1 MRKRGRGA
9 MIAVFLVALVIFGLV
24 YGVWSTITTIFE
36 PPATNSTQ
44 SVPLVIQSG
53 ESTQQIADDLYKKGL
68 IRNPL
73 AFRIWARIK
82 GLDTTLEAGA
92 YLLTPNMTIDQI
104 IAKLQNGQPDA
115 KPLLVVEGWRLE
127 QIAAAGSQSGLP
139 GFNKQQFLNYVKHP
153 DQFPDRAKYPILQQI
168 PQGQSME
175 GLLYP
180 DTYLIPVSYNTRQVI
195 DMMLNEFTKVVQQNN
210 LVALAQQN
218 GLSEYQMVILASIT
232 QREVRFT
239 SDMSLVASVYW
250 NRIKRPNAE
259 TNGLLQADPTV
270 QYARDTDNPPATYW
284 QPLTDSG
291 NNIDT
296 KSPWNTYTNPGWPPT
311 PIASPGLL
319 ALKAAASPA
328 KTQYYFFL
336 AKKDGHN
343 VYAKTLAEF
352 QQLENKYLSH

>member
-1 MRKRGRGA
+1 
-9 MIAVFLVALVIFGLV
+9 MIAVFLVALVIFGLI
-24 YGVWSTITTIFE
+24 YGAWSTITTIFE
-36 PPATNSTQ
+36 PPVTNSTQ
-44 SVPLVIQSG
+44 SISLVIQNG
-53 ESTQQIADDLYKKGL
+53 ENTQQIADDLYKKGL

-92 YLLTPNMTIDQI
+92 YTLTPNMTIDQI

-127 QIAAAGSQSGLP
+127 QIADAGSQSGLQ
-139 GFNKQQFLNYVKHP
+139 GFDKQQFLNYVKHP
-153 DQFPDRAKYPILQQI
+153 DQFPDRAKYSILQQI
-168 PQGQSME
+168 PKGQSME

-180 DTYLIPVSYNTRQVI
+180 DTYLVPVSYNTRQVI
-195 DMMLNEFTKVVQQNN
+195 DMMLDEFTKVVKDNN
-210 LVALAQQN
+210 LIAQAQQN

-239 SDMSLVASVYW
+239 DDMKPVASVYW
-250 NRIKRPNAE
+250 NRIKKPTQD
-259 TNGLLQADPTV
+259 TNSLLQSDPTV
-270 QYARDTDNPPATYW
+270 QYARDTDNPPAKYW

-291 NNIDT
+291 NNID
-296 KSPWNTYTNPGWPPT
+296 PNNIWNTYTHAGWPPT

-328 KTQYYFFL
+328 KTQYYYFL
-336 AKKDGHN
+336 SKKDGHN
-343 VYAKTLAEF
+343 VYAKTYAEF
-352 QQLENKYLSH
+352 QQLENQYLSH